1 VKNKIEFLFLKSRW
15 RSALLWRSFFTTAV
29 VAVVVRLFIDL
40 CGTGRCGMF
49 GMGGL
54 IMYDVSTLFDLDDLM
69 TYHLKDIPTVI
80 LIGVIGALLG
90 ALYNF
95 LMKNVLRFY
104 NIINEYASVQF
115 NQSVDAL
122 FLSFRAFPNCHIIRA
137 RAGEGV
143 CTSCCWR
150 RPCPS

>member
-1 VKNKIEFLFLKSRW
+1 VKNEIEFLFLKSRW

-104 NIINEYASVQF
+104 NIINEYACVQF
-115 NQSVDAL
+115 NQSIDAL
-122 FLSFRAFPNCHIIRA
+122 F
-137 RAGEGV
+137 
-143 CTSCCWR
+143 
-150 RPCPS
+150 